1 MAGQTVIACLDGS
14 RADMDVIDL
23 ARHRALVQGSP
34 LTLVSVADP
43 YGQAISMTTSALED
57 LTGLQVLCRS
67 GDLLRPPLRRG
78 SRLRARRDPLLGGC
92 MVLAEA
98 HYRDM
103 EAIDLRDADGRPGAL
118 MRVQPRWDA
127 ASPPRLVGVCVT
139 SLRDAACVLR
149 VVNEETT
156 LERAVVRVVYASGR
170 PRGVGR
176 VSGRCVDEI
185 LAELREMFPR
195 AGYLHVVADEPYR
208 PLTELGLNCRSV
220 VIPGSPSIFQAGPD
234 GWRYPDTGCP
244 LIVVPQGGDV
254 KRRGR

>member
-1 MAGQTVIACLDGS
+1 MIACLDGS

-23 ARHRALVQGSP
+23 ARHRALVRGSL
-34 LTLVSVADP
+34 LTLVSITDP
-43 YGQAISMTTSALED
+43 YGQAIPMTSSALED

-67 GDLLRPPLRRG
+67 GDLLRPRLRR
-78 SRLRARRDPLLGGC
+78 SPRLRAQRDPLVGDC
-92 MVLAEA
+92 MVFAEV

-103 EAIDLRDADGRPGAL
+103 EAIDLRDAEGGPGAL
-118 MRVQPRWDA
+118 VRVQPRWDA
-127 ASPPRLVGVCVT
+127 ASTPRLVGVCVT
-139 SLRDAACVLR
+139 NLRDAASVAR
-149 VVNEETT
+149 VVQEETT
-156 LERAVVRVVYASGR
+156 LERTAMRVVCALGR

-176 VSGRCVDEI
+176 VVGHRGDEV
-185 LAELREMFPR
+185 LAELREIFPG
-195 AGYLHVVADEPYR
+195 AGYLDVVADEPYR